1 VFGQWE
7 APLAWRYYNP
17 VRIEFGAGKFSALP
31 DLIGGRRYGL
41 VTYGEPV
48 FQALT
53 DRLSALAGAP
63 CMLINDV
70 AANPDY
76 QELGPQTMRIAEGE
90 QPEVWIA
97 LGGGSAI
104 DSTKVF
110 AAANGDFNLVRRYL
124 ETGEGAQALSATPII
139 AVPTTAGTGSEVTCW
154 ATVWDRA
161 TGRKYSLARPELYAE
176 CAVVDP
182 ELMLGKPR
190 NLTISTGLDALSHAL
205 ESIWNVNANPV
216 SASHAVMAAREA
228 LAILPALASDLGNL
242 ELRSRM
248 AFSALSAG
256 LAFSN
261 TKTAI
266 AHSLSY
272 PITLRHGAPHGVA
285 CSFTLPLVIDSVRG
299 IDDFRGAALGR
310 VFDGDLEG
318 ASERLTELLEGLGV
332 PTSPAGHGVGRQEW
346 SEIVT
351 DALDGERGKNFVGD
365 KAQFIKNA
373 NAWAEQT
380 RDGSEQEAIGLT

>member
-1 VFGQWE
+1 MEGS
-7 APLAWRYYNP
+7 LAWRYYNP
-17 VRIEFGAGKFSALP
+17 VRIEFGAGRFSALP
-31 DLIGGRRYGL
+31 NLIGGRRYGL
-41 VTYGEPV
+41 VTYGEPI
-48 FQALT
+48 FQALA
-53 DRLSALAGAP
+53 DRLSTLAGPP
-63 CMLINDV
+63 CMLIDDV

-76 QELGPQTMRIAEGE
+76 QELRVQTARIDEGE
-90 QPEVWIA
+90 RPEVWVA

-110 AAANGDFNLVRRYL
+110 AAANGDFDLVRRFL
-124 ETGEGAQALSATPII
+124 ETGEGAQALSSTPII

-154 ATVWDRA
+154 ATVWDRE
-161 TGRKYSLARPELYAE
+161 TGRKYSLARPELYPE
-176 CAVVDP
+176 WAVVDP

-190 NLTISTGLDALSHAL
+190 GLTISTGLDALSHAL

-216 SASHAVMAAREA
+216 SASHAVKAAREA
-228 LAILPALASDLGNL
+228 LAVLPALAGNLGNL

-248 AFSALSAG
+248 AFAALSAG

-299 IDDFRGAALGR
+299 IDDFRGDALGR
-310 VFDGDLEG
+310 VFDGDLDG
-318 ASERLTELLEGLGV
+318 ASARLMELLKGLGV
-332 PTSPAGHGVGRQEW
+332 PTSPAAYGVERQEW
-346 SEIVT
+346 SEIVAE
-351 DALDGERGKNFVGD
+351 ALDGERGKNFVGD
-365 KAQFIKNA
+365 KTQFILKA

-380 RDGSEQEAIGLT
+380 RDGSDQEAIGLT